1 MSSRNRHPLGRR
13 FFAPGAENSAPL
25 HARVQGPPPAAPLGR
40 DGIMNQ
46 TENYQLSLWDPE
58 DRIQRTDFNADNA
71 KIEAALAGHAA
82 ALAGCGN
89 CKIESFSYM
98 GTGTYGAS
106 SPKIISFTKKPV
118 FLLIRSASSLFFCTP
133 EDDTATFL
141 GLLSSIT
148 IGSCPTVWMGATL
161 SFYSG
166 SVIVQMNQQDVSYRV
181 IAFYAEDQE

>member
-1 MSSRNRHPLGRR
+1 MSSRNRRPGGRR

-71 KIEAALAGHAA
+71 KIEAALADHAE

-89 CKIESFSYM
+89 CQIYTTTYT
-98 GTGTYGAS
+98 GTGTYGEGNPTSITFPVQPVLAFIFTNS
-106 SPKIISFTKKPV
+106 GSFL
-118 FLLIRSASSLFFCTP
+118 FLTPESQWAMIHKGNAATSLFVSWSDKTVSWY
-133 EDDTATFL
+133 
-141 GLLSSIT
+141 SSNANDQLNAANN
-148 IGSCPTVWMGATL
+148 V
-161 SFYSG
+161 YR
-166 SVIVQMNQQDVSYRV
+166 IV
-181 IAFYAEDQE
+181 AFYPQA